1 LLREGREAASYLCR
15 TEEESEVH
23 IIASRWLNICRTG
36 LVTFEERLTLD
47 DSMVEDEATQV
58 GAGGG
63 SSHATDKLGSSS
75 KRNRH
80 R

>member
-23 IIASRWLNICRTG
+23 IVASRWLNICRTG
-36 LVTFEERLTLD
+36 LVNFGERLTLD
-47 DSMVEDEATQV
+47 DSVVEDEVTQV